1 MKTSWLVGGVVVCAV
16 GLVLAYGSLTVAQQP
31 GRVQTRQID
40 GQNNPPGGGGGEQ
53 PIQINRQQMRRVQGG
68 PGGEPQMDQ
77 QTGQFRIQR
86 QVIQPGL
93 RRLPMRLAGR
103 WRLGV
108 DTNNA
113 PKGLLVADVARNSP
127 AYRFG
132 LEPGDYLLDV
142 MGYPVGFYGN
152 AYYPLGETLNQVVRR
167 DGWVNILI
175 WNKRTNGEEAMWIQ
189 LEPRQGFVVPFGAP
203 GQSSDRSVNEN

>member
-1 MKTSWLVGGVVVCAV
+1 MKTAWLAM
-16 GLVLAYGSLTVAQQP
+16 GLVAAMGIPSMAQQP
-31 GRVQTRQID
+31 RQTRQID
-40 GQNNPPGGGGGEQ
+40 SPPGGGSQ
-53 PIQINRQQMRRVQGG
+53 PSVQFRGQATRRVQGG
-68 PGGEPQMDQ
+68 PGNEPQIDQ
-77 QTGQFRIQR
+77 QTGQFKIQR
-86 QVIQPGL
+86 QTVNPGL
-93 RRLPMRLAGR
+93 RRLPVRPSGR

-113 PKGLLVADVARNSP
+113 PKGLLIADIARNSP

-152 AYYPLGETLNQVVRR
+152 SYYPLGDALNQLVRR

-175 WNKRTNGEEAMWIQ
+175 WNQRTNAEEAMWIK
-189 LEPRQGFVVPFGAP
+189 LEPRGGVIPFGSP
-203 GQSSDRSVNEN
+203 GGGSNN

>member
-1 MKTSWLVGGVVVCAV
+1 MKTAWFVMAS
-16 GLVLAYGSLTVAQQP
+16 VLAWGNFAWAQQP
-31 GRVQTRQID
+31 RPTRQID
-40 GQNNPPGGGGGEQ
+40 SPPGVDNQ
-53 PIQINRQQMRRVQGG
+53 PSVQFRGQATRRVQGG
-68 PGGEPQMDQ
+68 PANEPQIDQ
-77 QTGQFRIQR
+77 QTGQFKIQR
-86 QVIQPGL
+86 QTVNPGL
-93 RRLPMRLAGR
+93 RRLPVRPSGR

-113 PKGLLVADVARNSP
+113 PKGLLISDVARNSP

-152 AYYPLGETLNQVVRR
+152 SYYPLGDALNQLVRR

-175 WNKRTNGEEAMWIQ
+175 WNQRTNAEEAMWVK
-189 LEPRQGFVVPFGAP
+189 LEPRGGVIPFGAP
-203 GQSSDRSVNEN
+203 GPSNN

>member
-1 MKTSWLVGGVVVCAV
+1 MKTAWMAGGAGVMAAV
-16 GLVLAYGSLTVAQQP
+16 WVMVFGALTVAQQP
-31 GRVQTRQID
+31 TRQI
-40 GQNNPPGGGGGEQ
+40 GAPPGGVGEPAVQ
-53 PIQINRQQMRRVQGG
+53 MNRQATRRVQGA
-68 PGGEPQMDQ
+68 PGGEPQVDQ

-86 QVIQPGL
+86 QTVREGL
-93 RRLPMRLAGR
+93 RRLPARPIGR

-113 PKGLLVADVARNSP
+113 PKGLFIADVARNSP

-152 AYYPLGETLNQVVRR
+152 AYYPLGDALNQLVRR

-175 WNKRTNGEEAMWIQ
+175 WNQRTNGEEAMWIR
-189 LEPRQGFVVPFGAP
+189 LEPRQGQGVPGLPFRVQG
-203 GQSSDRSVNEN
+203 SSEN

>member
-1 MKTSWLVGGVVVCAV
+1 MKTAWMAGGAGVMAAV
-16 GLVLAYGSLTVAQQP
+16 WVMVFGALTVAQQP
-31 GRVQTRQID
+31 TRQI
-40 GQNNPPGGGGGEQ
+40 GAPPGGVGEPAVQ
-53 PIQINRQQMRRVQGG
+53 MNRQATRRVQGA
-68 PGGEPQMDQ
+68 PGGEPQVDQ

-86 QVIQPGL
+86 QTVREGL
-93 RRLPMRLAGR
+93 RRLPARPIGW

-113 PKGLLVADVARNSP
+113 PKGLFIADVARNSP

-152 AYYPLGETLNQVVRR
+152 AYYPLGDALNQLVRR

-175 WNKRTNGEEAMWIQ
+175 WNQRTNGEEAMWIR
-189 LEPRQGFVVPFGAP
+189 LEPRQGQGVPGLPFRVQG
-203 GQSSDRSVNEN
+203 SSEN